1 MVLRGAAKAL
11 FWFDFLSALV
21 AMTNFSVGL
30 DETQRQEATDAL
42 VRRVNEQID
51 VLSFDE
57 SDGDTLRQLV
67 ESFSDRRGLMRLRIA
82 ETLGQIGEAATPVLV
97 EALANHPN
105 EVVRRACAKTLTL
118 IADPTA
124 VPVLV
129 NSFLND
135 SATVVQGS
143 SVGALARTGRP
154 AAPDLLRIL
163 EDPSHSE
170 TIKGHAAWALA
181 FMGSEAKDLLLA
193 ALNAESEAV
202 RTAVVGAI
210 AKVAQED
217 ASPSNFDIL
226 LNALGDDAESVRCE
240 AAAVLGNLAHQPA
253 VAPLLTLLQHPS
265 SETRMSAVLAIMK
278 IGQADTVA
286 ALETA
291 MAQES
296 DDSLQ
301 PIFNLAISQIEK
313 KAAANDD
320 WD

>member
-1 MVLRGAAKAL
+1 
-11 FWFDFLSALV
+11 
-21 AMTNFSVGL
+21 MTNFSVGL
-30 DETQRQEATDAL
+30 DETQRQEATDVL

-135 SATVVQGS
+135 SDTVVQGS

-265 SETRMSAVLAIMK
+265 SETRKSAVLAIMK

-301 PIFNLAISQIEK
+301 PIFNLAISQIQK

>member
-1 MVLRGAAKAL
+1 
-11 FWFDFLSALV
+11 
-21 AMTNFSVGL
+21 MTYFSVGL
-30 DETQRQEATDAL
+30 DDTLRQEATDAL

-135 SATVVQGS
+135 SDTVVQGS

>member
-1 MVLRGAAKAL
+1 
-11 FWFDFLSALV
+11 
-21 AMTNFSVGL
+21 MTNFGVDL
-30 DETQRQEATDAL
+30 NDDTQRQEATDAL

-57 SDGDTLRQLV
+57 SDRDTLRQLV

-135 SATVVQGS
+135 SDTVVQGS

-181 FMGSEAKDLLLA
+181 FMGSEAKDVLLA
-193 ALNAESEAV
+193 ELNAE
-202 RTAVVGAI
+202 
-210 AKVAQED
+210 
-217 ASPSNFDIL
+217 
-226 LNALGDDAESVRCE
+226 
-240 AAAVLGNLAHQPA
+240 
-253 VAPLLTLLQHPS
+253 
-265 SETRMSAVLAIMK
+265 
-278 IGQADTVA
+278 
-286 ALETA
+286 
-291 MAQES
+291 
-296 DDSLQ
+296 
-301 PIFNLAISQIEK
+301 
-313 KAAANDD
+313 
-320 WD
+320 

>member
-1 MVLRGAAKAL
+1 
-11 FWFDFLSALV
+11 
-21 AMTNFSVGL
+21 MTNFSVGL

-135 SATVVQGS
+135 SDTVVQGS

-265 SETRMSAVLAIMK
+265 SETRKSAVLAIMK

-301 PIFNLAISQIEK
+301 PIFNLAISQIQK

>member
-1 MVLRGAAKAL
+1 
-11 FWFDFLSALV
+11 
-21 AMTNFSVGL
+21 MTNFSVGL
-30 DETQRQEATDAL
+30 DETQRQSATDAL

-51 VLSFDE
+51 LLSFDG
-57 SDGDTLRQLV
+57 SDRDTLRQLV

-97 EALANHPN
+97 EALSNHPN

-118 IADPTA
+118 IADPAA

-129 NSFLND
+129 NSFLTD
-135 SATVVQGS
+135 SDTVVQGS

-154 AAPDLLRIL
+154 AAPDLLQIL
-163 EDPSHSE
+163 EDPGHSE

-193 ALNAESEAV
+193 ALNSESEAV

-210 AKVAQED
+210 SKVAQED
-217 ASPSNFDIL
+217 SSPGNFDIL
-226 LNALGDDAESVRCE
+226 INALGDDAESVRCE

-253 VAPLLTLLQHPS
+253 VAPLLRLLQHPS
-265 SETRMSAVLAIMK
+265 SETRKSAVLAIMK

-291 MAQES
+291 MAQEA

-301 PIFNLAISQIEK
+301 PIFKLAISQIEK
-313 KAAANDD
+313 KAAADDD